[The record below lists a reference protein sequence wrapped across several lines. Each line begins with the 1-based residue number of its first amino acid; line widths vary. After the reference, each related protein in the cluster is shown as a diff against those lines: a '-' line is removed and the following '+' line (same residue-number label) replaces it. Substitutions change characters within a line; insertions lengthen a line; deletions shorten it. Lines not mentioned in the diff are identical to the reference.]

1 MKQITSSF
9 RQLLAKCL
17 APLSVLLALPS
28 LSYSDTATF
37 TSTEQLIGATE
48 SFLEQATTE
57 YLQRSEIQGR
67 HEIRVNRLDP
77 RLRLP
82 LCDQPLTT
90 TLESPAQPLGR
101 VTTRVRCDGSA
112 PWTVFVP
119 AEVRLYRPIVVL
131 TRPLK
136 RMSVVKATDLSLVER
151 DVGQLGQNFLTD
163 LNQAIGK
170 KLTRQLGS
178 DQILLSTHLQI
189 AEVIRRGDQVVIAA
203 RSGGIAVRVQ
213 GEALADGTLG
223 EQISV
228 RNLSSQRVV
237 RARVIGPGQVEVE
250 M

>member
-28 LSYSDTATF
+28 LGYSDTATF

-67 HEIRVNRLDP
+67 HEVRVNRLDP

-119 AEVRLYRPIVVL
+119 AEVRLYRPVVVL

-136 RMSVVKATDLSLVER
+136 RMSVVKAADLSLVER
-151 DVGQLGQNFLTD
+151 DIGQLGQNFLTD
-163 LNQAIGK
+163 HGIIDSIVAAIDPKPGQP
-170 KLTRQLGS
+170 LV
-178 DQILLSTHLQI
+178 
-189 AEVIRRGDQVVIAA
+189 E
-203 RSGGIAVRVQ
+203 
-213 GEALADGTLG
+213 
-223 EQISV
+223 
-228 RNLSSQRVV
+228 
-237 RARVIGPGQVEVE
+237 IGPGLMALTRGVAQPTSF
-250 M
+250 

>member
-57 YLQRSEIQGR
+57 HLQRSEIQGR
-67 HEIRVNRLDP
+67 HEVRVNRLDP

-82 LCDQPLTT
+82 LCDQPLRT

-119 AEVRLYRPIVVL
+119 AEVRLYRPVVVL

-136 RMSVVKATDLSLVER
+136 RMSVVKAADLSLVER
-151 DVGQLGQNFLTD
+151 DIGQLGQNFLTD
-163 LNQAIGK
+163 PTQAIGK

-178 DQILLSTHLQI
+178 DQILLSTHLQV
-189 AEVIRRGDQVVIAA
+189 AEVIRRGDQVVISA
-203 RSGGIAVRVQ
+203 RGSTVNVRMP
-213 GEALADGTLG
+213 GEALTDGAPG
-223 EQISV
+223 QQINV
-228 RNLSSQRVV
+228 RNLRSQRVV
-237 RARVIGPGQVEVE
+237 RARVIGPGQVEVAL
-250 M
+250 

>member
-67 HEIRVNRLDP
+67 HEVRVNRLDP

-112 PWTVFVP
+112 PLD
-119 AEVRLYRPIVVL
+119 R
-131 TRPLK
+131 
-136 RMSVVKATDLSLVER
+136 
-151 DVGQLGQNFLTD
+151 
-163 LNQAIGK
+163 
-170 KLTRQLGS
+170 
-178 DQILLSTHLQI
+178 
-189 AEVIRRGDQVVIAA
+189 IRAG
-203 RSGGIAVRVQ
+203 
-213 GEALADGTLG
+213 
-223 EQISV
+223 
-228 RNLSSQRVV
+228 
-237 RARVIGPGQVEVE
+237 
-250 M
+250 

>member
-28 LSYSDTATF
+28 LGYSDTATF

-67 HEIRVNRLDP
+67 HEVRVNRLDP

-119 AEVRLYRPIVVL
+119 AEVRLYRPVVVL

-136 RMSVVKATDLSLVER
+136 RMSVVKAADLSLVER
-151 DVGQLGQNFLTD
+151 DIGQLGQNFLTD
-163 LNQAIGK
+163 PTQAIGK

-178 DQILLSTHLQI
+178 GQILLSTHLQV
-189 AEVIRRGDQVVIAA
+189 AEVIRRGDQVVISA
-203 RSGGIAVRVQ
+203 RGSTVNVRMP
-213 GEALADGTLG
+213 GEALTDGAPG
-223 EQISV
+223 QQINV
-228 RNLSSQRVV
+228 RNLRSQRVV
-237 RARVIGPGQVEVE
+237 RARVIGPGQVEVAL
-250 M
+250 

>member
-28 LSYSDTATF
+28 LGYSDTATF

-67 HEIRVNRLDP
+67 HEVRVNRLDP

-119 AEVRLYRPIVVL
+119 AEVRLYRPVVVL

-136 RMSVVKATDLSLVER
+136 RMSVVKAADLSLVER
-151 DVGQLGQNFLTD
+151 DIGQLGQNFLTD
-163 LNQAIGK
+163 PTQAIGK

-178 DQILLSTHLQI
+178 DQILLSTHLQV
-189 AEVIRRGDQVVIAA
+189 AEVIRRGDQVVISA
-203 RSGGIAVRVQ
+203 RGATVNVRMP
-213 GEALADGTLG
+213 GEALTDGAPG
-223 EQISV
+223 QQINV
-228 RNLSSQRVV
+228 RNLRSQRVV
-237 RARVIGPGQVEVE
+237 RARVIGPGQVEVAL
-250 M
+250 

>member
-1 MKQITSSF
+1 M
-9 RQLLAKCL
+9 AKCL
-17 APLSVLLALPS
+17 APLPVLLALPT
-28 LSYSDTATF
+28 LGYSATAAATF

-48 SFLEQATTE
+48 AFLEQAATE

-90 TLESPAQPLGR
+90 SLESPAQPLGR

-119 AEVRLYRPIVVL
+119 AEVRLYRPVVVL

-163 LNQAIGK
+163 L

-178 DQILLSTHLQI
+178 DQILLSTHLQV
-189 AEVIRRGDQVVIAA
+189 AEVIRRGDQVVISA
-203 RSGGIAVRVQ
+203 RGASVSVRMP
-213 GEALADGTLG
+213 GEALTDGAPG
-223 EQISV
+223 EQINV
-228 RNLSSQRVV
+228 RNLRSQRVV
-237 RARVIGPGQVEVE
+237 RARVVGPGQVEVS

>member
-1 MKQITSSF
+1 MKQRTSSF

-17 APLSVLLALPS
+17 APLPVLLALPT
-28 LSYSDTATF
+28 LGYSATAAATF

-48 SFLEQATTE
+48 AFLEQATTE

-119 AEVRLYRPIVVL
+119 AEVRLYERLFKVENTASEEGDFKDYINEDS
-131 TRPLK
+131 LK
-136 RMSVVKATDLSLVER
+136 VISNAWIEPSVQLATLDQRYQFLRKGYFCLDKTATAEKLVFNRTVTLKDAWSKEVKK
-151 DVGQLGQNFLTD
+151 G
-163 LNQAIGK
+163 
-170 KLTRQLGS
+170 
-178 DQILLSTHLQI
+178 
-189 AEVIRRGDQVVIAA
+189 
-203 RSGGIAVRVQ
+203 
-213 GEALADGTLG
+213 
-223 EQISV
+223 
-228 RNLSSQRVV
+228 
-237 RARVIGPGQVEVE
+237 
-250 M
+250 